1 MTILIN
7 MAKLIQLSN
16 ARPVNPSEAHV
27 IQYLVEQLPNTY
39 TIIPNA
45 EISQPGNPPF
55 EYDAIVI
62 APHAVFVVE
71 IKRWLGGIQGDD
83 FTWVIA
89 GLHHRTNPWI
99 TTNNKARVLKSTL
112 DKRMPGVG
120 RIWVDAVVTIA
131 DDTGELNFRGNCRQ
145 RVFRYTELS
154 VFLMDSAAIEG
165 KAGDLR
171 PLRGKLETAIQQAA
185 RGRQAGPLQY
195 GNYRVLETLSR
206 RDLVSEFLAR
216 NLLLPD
222 SPPVRLRVF
231 SYNPYQA
238 VDQLENHK
246 ALLRREAEALQ
257 KIGYHPNLIALRSF
271 ETAPEDPNLFLEVT
285 DWSEGGTL
293 RTLMNGT
300 SPLSLERKLELAIG
314 IAAGLKAAHA
324 AGVIHRDLRPEN
336 ILIGSDGT
344 PRLMNFEHARLET
357 PGAQTVGSRELE
369 PGISQAYMAPELS
382 LPNPLVTPASDLYSL
397 GMILFELLVG
407 DVLYNNPQQ
416 ALTSPKT
423 CSRLLDFVTD
433 IPLDLDKLVCSL
445 VQVDV
450 QKRPQEALSVFV
462 LLVEI
467 YKKPSGTHPL
477 AEPIESKVSENPVSV
492 IIEPAV
498 YKVGDLIDGK
508 YQVQKV
514 LNAGG
519 FGQVY
524 KVYDGIMDEVYALKI
539 FSNPSLSLAA
549 LQQEVGALAKLEHPN
564 IVKVHGW
571 GHLIQSGR
579 FYLTSEFVEGDELTH
594 FITPDQRL
602 SAREAVQ
609 IIIELLG
616 ALEYLHPKVDR
627 IEELRERMTQGEITG
642 EDYEEFNRLQQEGW
656 LHRDIKP
663 NNLMLSPSGI
673 KLIDFNIAARASQAG
688 NTVIGTPGYML
699 PSVGM
704 IRWNTDGDLFAT
716 AVVLYELITGHHP
729 YPNSNPGCEDA
740 TDPRVYVPELSPTF
754 AELLKRAVSC
764 NDTVHYHSARCFR
777 SDLFDLGSDYL
788 LAIPITFSSSDL
800 QLEPDEIG
808 RINYNPYVTRL
819 LKLYSQARLDNSGT
833 RGLDDIARMT
843 YVQTRLDQALQPA
856 ILDGQYRLVIITGNA
871 GDGKTAFI
879 QSMEKAVEGLGGNI
893 EHPTSNTSCFK
904 HRGLQF
910 IANYDGSQDEGAKR
924 ANDQVL
930 NEFFASFGDTGFS
943 NIGSATPVHLI
954 AINEGRLVDF
964 FSDLWSTNYGETS
977 TTSHFHQLGACI
989 QRYFEKGGEDP
1000 ELPHWMLIVDL
1011 NQRSVVAPDSDQ
1023 DGASIFDRQLQA
1035 LLKPEFWES
1044 CQACEFQTKCTIKY
1058 NVDTFSD
1065 SVSGPAVRARVRTLF
1080 EIIHLRRQLHIT
1092 MRDLRSALSWML
1104 FRDQSCLDIEEKT
1117 SNNYSPM
1124 ERLNWFYY
1132 TAFANMKEET
1142 ANYLSAD
1149 RLVRLLQQ
1157 INPAR
1162 VSNPALDRILYFNG
1176 LKGLPSLS
1184 FENRSSIVDNE
1195 ITSWILPSTWLSAQ
1209 HPELSAEHQQRNA
1222 FLRQVAFFERRD
1234 QSWAQ
1239 MLPYRHLDD
1248 FKQAAQNQN
1257 PEDLMRKVARGFSFV
1272 EGARSQNLTEGFV
1285 CIRAGQNV
1293 KARVRSFRLF
1303 PLVDFDIQ
1311 IPPFQGDHYL
1321 EYTNQHFTFIHD
1333 PDDSNK
1339 LISNSRKA
1347 DLTVSLDL
1355 LELLEEINGGYIPSP
1370 DDISGIFI
1378 NLLTFKNALAHLPYN
1393 RVLLT
1398 RDDKRYY
1405 ELTQVDQAKL
1415 HLQIW
1420 QPEGQVSDE
1429 N

>member
-1 MTILIN
+1 
-7 MAKLIQLSN
+7 MAKLIQLPN
-16 ARPVNPSEAHV
+16 ARPVNPAEAQV
-27 IQYLVEQLPNTY
+27 IQYLVDQLPNTY

-45 EISQPGNPPF
+45 EISQRGHPPF
-55 EYDAIVI
+55 EYDLIVI

-89 GLHHRTNPWI
+89 GLHHRPNPWI
-99 TTNNKARVLKSTL
+99 TTNKKARVLKSTL
-112 DKRMPGVG
+112 DQRLPGLG
-120 RIWVDAVVTIA
+120 HLWVDAAVVIV
-131 DDTGELNFRGNCRQ
+131 DDVGELNLRGNCRQ
-145 RVFRYTELS
+145 RVFRLTELPT
-154 VFLMDSAAIEG
+154 FLMDASALEG

-171 PLRGKLETAIQQAA
+171 PVRARLETAVQQAA

-195 GNYRVLETLSR
+195 GSYRVLETLSR

-231 SYNPYQA
+231 SYNPYLP
-238 VDQLENHK
+238 DHQLESHK
-246 ALLRREAEALQ
+246 ALLRRETEALQ
-257 KIGYHPNLIALRSF
+257 KIGYHPNLITLRGF
-271 ETAPEDPNLFLEVT
+271 EIAPDDINLFLEVT

-314 IAAGLKAAHA
+314 ITAGLKAAHA

-336 ILIGSDGT
+336 VLVGSDGA
-344 PRLMNFEHARLET
+344 PRLMNFEHARLDS
-357 PGAQTVGSRELE
+357 PGAQTVGFREPE
-369 PGISQAYMAPELS
+369 PGIPQAYLAPELS
-382 LPNPLVTPASDLYSL
+382 LTNPSVSPAADLYSL
-397 GMILFELLVG
+397 GMILFELFVG
-407 DVLYNNPQQ
+407 DVLYNDPQQ

-423 CSRLLDFVTD
+423 CTRLLDFVND
-433 IPLDLDKLVCSL
+433 VPLDLDELICSL
-445 VQVDV
+445 ILVDPNN
-450 QKRPQEALSVFV
+450 RPQSAISVYDK
-462 LLVEI
+462 LVEI
-467 YKKPSGTHPL
+467 REKPSGTPPPVESSAPPAAAL
-477 AEPIESKVSENPVSV
+477 FVEAEV
-492 IIEPAV
+492 EPAV

-514 LNAGG
+514 LTAGG

-524 KVYDGIMDEVYALKI
+524 KVYDGIFEQIYALKI
-539 FSNPSLSLAA
+539 FTSPNLSLES
-549 LQQEVGALAKLEHPN
+549 LQAEAGALIRLDHPN
-564 IVKVHGW
+564 IVKIYNW
-571 GHLIQSGR
+571 DRLPQSGR
-579 FYLTSEFVEGDELTH
+579 FYMVSEFVEGDELTH

-609 IIIELLG
+609 SIIDLLS

-627 IEELRERMTQGEITG
+627 IEELRERMSQGEITG
-642 EDYEEFNRLQQEGW
+642 EEYDEFNRLQQEGW

-663 NNLMLSPSGI
+663 NNLMLSPAGI

-688 NTVIGTPGYML
+688 NTVTGTPGYML

-704 IRWNTDGDLFAT
+704 IRWTTNGDLFAT
-716 AVVLYELITGHHP
+716 AIVLYQLITGHHP
-729 YPNSNPGCEDA
+729 YPDSNPGSEEP
-740 TDPRVYVPELSPTF
+740 TNPRIYVPELTPSF
-754 AELLKRAVSC
+754 SELLLRAVSC
-764 NDTVHYHSARCFR
+764 DDTVQYHSARRFR
-777 SDLFDLGSDYL
+777 SDLIDLGNDYL
-788 LAIPITFSSSDL
+788 QAISLITSASDL
-800 QLEPDEIG
+800 QLEPNEIG
-808 RINYNPYVTRL
+808 RVNYNPYVTRL
-819 LKLYSQARLDNSGT
+819 LKLYSQARRDNSGT

-843 YVQTRLDQALQPA
+843 YVQTRLDLSLQPA
-856 ILDGQYRLVIITGNA
+856 ILDGQYRLVVITGNA

-879 QSMEKAVEGLGGNI
+879 QSLEKTVEELGGKI
-893 EHPTSNTSCFK
+893 EHPTSNASRFN
-904 HRGLQF
+904 HRGMQF
-910 IANYDGSQDEGAKR
+910 IANYDGSQDEGAER

-930 NEFFASFGDTGFS
+930 SEFFTAFSDDGFS
-943 NIGSATPVHLI
+943 NINASTPIHLI

-964 FSDLWSTNYGETS
+964 FSDLWSTNVGEKAIAQN
-977 TTSHFHQLGACI
+977 FHQLGACI
-989 QRYFEKGGEDP
+989 QRYFEKGGEDVG
-1000 ELPHWMLIVDL
+1000 LPKWMLIVDL

-1023 DGASIFDRQLQA
+1023 DGASIYDRQLQA
-1035 LLKPEFWES
+1035 LLKAEFWKP
-1044 CQACEFQTKCTIKY
+1044 CEDCAFQTKCFIKY

-1065 SVSGPAVRARVRTLF
+1065 PVSGPAVRARIRTLF

-1104 FRDQSCLDIEEKT
+1104 FRDQSCLDVAEKIRI
-1117 SNNYSPM
+1117 NNPPAD
-1124 ERLNWFYY
+1124 RLNWFYY
-1132 TAFANMKEET
+1132 SAFGNQKDNIT
-1142 ANYLSAD
+1142 NDQSAD

-1157 INPAR
+1157 IDPAR
-1162 VSNPALDRILYFNG
+1162 VSNPALDRILYF
-1176 LKGLPSLS
+1176 KGLDGQPNLS
-1184 FENRSSIVDNE
+1184 FENRSGIVIDE
-1195 ITSWILPSTWLSAQ
+1195 IASWTLPSTWLSAQ
-1209 HPELSAEHQQRNA
+1209 QPQMMAEHQQRNA
-1222 FLRQVAFFERRD
+1222 FLRRVAFFERRD
-1234 QSWAQ
+1234 QGWTQ
-1239 MLPYRHLDD
+1239 MLPYRHLED
-1248 FKQAAQNQN
+1248 FRQAAQNQN
-1257 PEDLMRKVARGFSFV
+1257 PKDLMRKVARGFSFV
-1272 EGARSQNLTEGFV
+1272 EGARSQSLTEGFV

-1293 KARVRSFRLF
+1293 KTRVRSFRLF
-1303 PLVDFDIQ
+1303 PLGDFEIQ

-1333 PDDSNK
+1333 PDNSDA
-1339 LISNSRKA
+1339 LIPNSRKA

-1415 HLQIW
+1415 RLQIW
-1420 QPEGQVSDE
+1420 QPEGLVTDE

>member
-1 MTILIN
+1 

-16 ARPVNPSEAHV
+16 ARPANPAEAQV
-27 IQYLVEQLPNTY
+27 IQYLMEQLPNTY
-39 TIIPNA
+39 SIIPNA
-45 EISQPGNPPF
+45 EISQAGSPPF

-62 APHAVFVVE
+62 SPHAVFVVE

-89 GLHHRTNPWI
+89 GLHHRQNPWI
-99 TTNNKARVLKSTL
+99 TTNNKARVLKSAL
-112 DKRMPGVG
+112 DQRMPGVG

-131 DDTGELNFRGNCRQ
+131 DEAGELNLRGNCRQ
-145 RVFRYTELS
+145 RVFRFTELPA
-154 VFLMDSAAIEG
+154 FLMDAAALEG
-165 KAGDLR
+165 KAGELR
-171 PLRGKLETAIQQAA
+171 PLRGKLESTIQQAA

-195 GNYRVLETLSR
+195 GNYEVIETLSR

-222 SPPVRLRVF
+222 NPPIRLRVF
-231 SYNPYQA
+231 SYNPYQPF
-238 VDQLENHK
+238 DQLESHK

-271 ETAPEDPNLFLEVT
+271 ETAAEDPNLFLEVT

-336 ILIGSDGT
+336 ILIGSDGA

-357 PGAQTVGSRELE
+357 PGAQTVGFREPEL
-369 PGISQAYMAPELS
+369 GISQAYMAPELS

-423 CSRLLDFVTD
+423 CTRLLDFVND
-433 IPLDLDKLVCSL
+433 IPLDLDALVCSL
-445 VQVDV
+445 VQVDA
-450 QKRPQEALSVFV
+450 QKRPQETLSVYD
-462 LLVEI
+462 LLVKI
-467 YKKPSGTHPL
+467 NNNPLGTPQQ
-477 AEPIESKVSENPVSV
+477 AEPTEPKVPENLVIET
-492 IIEPAV
+492 IEPAV

-524 KVYDGIMDEVYALKI
+524 KVYDGIFEEIYALKI
-539 FSNPSLSLAA
+539 FTTPNLSLESLQAEASA
-549 LQQEVGALAKLEHPN
+549 LIKLDHPN
-564 IVKVHGW
+564 IVKVLNW
-571 GHLIQSGR
+571 DRLPQSGR
-579 FYLTSEFVEGDELTH
+579 FYMVSEFIEGDELTH

-602 SAREAVQ
+602 SARESVQ
-609 IIIELLG
+609 IIIDLLA
-616 ALEYLHPKVDR
+616 ALEYLHPKVER
-627 IEELRERMTQGEITG
+627 IEELREKKSQGEITG
-642 EDYEEFNRLQQEGW
+642 EEYAEFVSLQQEGW

-663 NNLMLSPSGI
+663 NNLMLSPFGI

-704 IRWNTDGDLFAT
+704 MRWNTDGDLFAT
-716 AVVLYELITGHHP
+716 AIVLYQLITGHHP
-729 YPNSNPGCEDA
+729 YPDSNPGCEEA
-740 TDPRVYVPELSPTF
+740 TDPREYVPELNPKF
-754 AELLKRAVSC
+754 AELLQRAVSC
-764 NDTVHYHSARCFR
+764 NDTVHYHSAKRFR
-777 SDLFDLGSDYL
+777 SDLFDLGREYL
-788 LAIPITFSSSDL
+788 QAIPIIFNPLDL

-819 LKLYSQARLDNSGT
+819 LRLYSQARRDNSGT

-879 QSMEKAVEGLGGNI
+879 QSMEKAVEGLGGSI
-893 EHPTSNTSCFK
+893 EHPTSNSSRFN
-904 HRGLQF
+904 HRGMQF
-910 IANYDGSQDEGAKR
+910 IANYDGSQDDGVER

-930 NEFFASFGDTGFS
+930 SEFFTIFGDNSFS
-943 NIGSATPVHLI
+943 SIGSATPVHLI

-964 FSDLWSTNYGETS
+964 FSELWSTNNGEMS
-977 TTSHFHQLGACI
+977 SARNFQQLGACV

-1000 ELPHWMLIVDL
+1000 ELPTWMLIVDL
-1011 NQRSVVAPDSDQ
+1011 NQRSIIAPDPDQ
-1023 DGASIFDRQLQA
+1023 DGASIFDRQLQV
-1035 LLKPEFWES
+1035 LLKPEFWKP
-1044 CQACEFQTKCTIKY
+1044 CQVCAFRAKCFIKF

-1065 SVSGPAVRARVRTLF
+1065 AVSGLAVRARVRTLF
-1080 EIIHLRRQLHIT
+1080 EIVHLRRQLHTT
-1092 MRDLRSALSWML
+1092 MRDLRSALSWMF
-1104 FRDQSCLDIEEKT
+1104 FRDQSCSDIARINST
-1117 SNNYSPM
+1117 SLSAADQ
-1124 ERLNWFYY
+1124 LNWFYY
-1132 TAFANMKEET
+1132 SAFGNMKSDET
-1142 ANYLSAD
+1142 NYQSAD
-1149 RLVRLLQQ
+1149 RLVRLLRQ
-1157 INPAR
+1157 IDPAR
-1162 VSNPALDRILYFNG
+1162 VSNPALDRILYFKG
-1176 LKGLPSLS
+1176 LTGLPSLS
-1184 FENRSSIVDNE
+1184 FENRSSVVIDE
-1195 ITSWILPSTWLSAQ
+1195 LASWLLSSTWLAAQ
-1209 HPELSAEHQQRNA
+1209 QPQLSAEHQQRNA
-1222 FLRQVAFFERRD
+1222 FLRQVAYFERRD
-1234 QSWAQ
+1234 QSWVH

-1257 PEDLMRKVARGFSFV
+1257 PKDLMRKVARGFSFV
-1272 EGARSQNLTEGFV
+1272 EGARSQGLTEGFV

-1303 PLVDFDIQ
+1303 PLADFDIQ

-1333 PDDSNK
+1333 PNDSTK
-1339 LISNSRKA
+1339 LISSSRKA

-1355 LELLEEINGGYIPSP
+1355 LELLEEINDGYIPSP

-1405 ELTQVDQAKL
+1405 ELTQEDQAIL
-1415 HLQIW
+1415 RLQIW

>member
-1 MTILIN
+1 
-7 MAKLIQLSN
+7 MAKLIQLPN
-16 ARPVNPSEAHV
+16 ARPVNPAEAQV
-27 IQYLVEQLPNTY
+27 IQHLVDQLPNTY

-45 EISQPGNPPF
+45 EIAQPGNPPF

-89 GLHHRTNPWI
+89 GLHHRPNPWI
-99 TTNNKARVLKSTL
+99 TTNNKARVLKSGL
-112 DKRMPGVG
+112 DQRMPGVG

-131 DDTGELNFRGNCRQ
+131 DEVGELNLRGNCRQ
-145 RVFRYTELS
+145 RVFRYTDLPA
-154 VFLMDSAAIEG
+154 FLMDVTALEG

-171 PLRGKLETAIQQAA
+171 PLRAKLETAVQQAA

-231 SYNPYQA
+231 SYNPYQPA
-238 VDQLENHK
+238 DQLESHK

-314 IAAGLKAAHA
+314 IAAGLKATHA

-336 ILIGSDGT
+336 ILIGSDGA

-357 PGAQTVGSRELE
+357 PGAQTVGFREPE
-369 PGISQAYMAPELS
+369 PGIPQAYMAPELS

-423 CSRLLDFVTD
+423 CTRLMDFVND
-433 IPLDLDKLVCSL
+433 VPLDLDKLVCSL

-450 QKRPQEALSVFV
+450 QKRPQEALSVFD

-467 YKKPSGTHPL
+467 HKKPSGTP
-477 AEPIESKVSENPVSV
+477 PPVESSASSSPVQPVSEEV
-492 IIEPAV
+492 EPAV

-514 LNAGG
+514 LNTGG

-524 KVYDGIMDEVYALKI
+524 KVYDGIFEQIYALKI
-539 FSNPSLSLAA
+539 FTNPNLSLESLQAEASA
-549 LQQEVGALAKLEHPN
+549 LIRLDHPN
-564 IVKVHGW
+564 IVKIFNW
-571 GHLIQSGR
+571 DRLPQSGR
-579 FYLTSEFVEGDELTH
+579 FYMVSEFVEGDELTH

-609 IIIELLG
+609 IIIDLLG

-627 IEELRERMTQGEITG
+627 IEELQQKAREKSERGEQPNE
-642 EDYEEFNRLQQEGW
+642 EDEEIYQLKQEGW

-663 NNLMLSPSGI
+663 NNLMLSPTGI

-704 IRWNTDGDLFAT
+704 IRWTTNGDLFAT

-729 YPNSNPGCEDA
+729 YPDSNPGSEEA
-740 TDPRVYVPELSPTF
+740 TDPRIYVPELTPKF
-754 AELLKRAVSC
+754 AELLQRAVSC
-764 NDTVHYHSARCFR
+764 NDTVHYHSARRFR

-788 LAIPITFSSSDL
+788 QAIPVTTGSSDL

-819 LKLYSQARLDNSGT
+819 LKLYSQARRDNSGT

-879 QSMEKAVEGLGGNI
+879 QSMEKAVEGLGGKI
-893 EHPTSNTSCFK
+893 EHPTSNASSFQ

-910 IANYDGSQDEGAKR
+910 IANYDGSQDEGAER

-930 NEFFASFGDTGFS
+930 SEFFTIFGDTGFS
-943 NIGSATPVHLI
+943 SIGSTTPVHLI

-964 FSDLWSTNYGETS
+964 FSDLWSTNGGEMTIARN
-977 TTSHFHQLGACI
+977 FHQLGACI

-1023 DGASIFDRQLQA
+1023 DGASIFDRQLQV
-1035 LLKPEFWES
+1035 LLKPEFWKP
-1044 CQACEFQTKCTIKY
+1044 CQECAFQARCFIKY
-1058 NVDTFSD
+1058 NVDTFAD
-1065 SVSGPAVRARVRTLF
+1065 AVSGPAVRARVRTLF
-1080 EIIHLRRQLHIT
+1080 EIVHLRRQLHIT

-1104 FRDQSCLDIEEKT
+1104 FRDQSCVDIAEKN
-1117 SNNYSPM
+1117 SISYSPA

-1132 TAFANMKEET
+1132 SAFGNLKADIT
-1142 ANYLSAD
+1142 NYQSAD
-1149 RLVRLLQQ
+1149 RLVRLLRQ
-1157 INPAR
+1157 IDPAR
-1162 VSNPALDRILYFNG
+1162 VSNPASDRILYF
-1176 LKGLPSLS
+1176 KGLNGIPSLS
-1184 FENRSSIVDNE
+1184 FENRSSIVNDE
-1195 ITSWILPSTWLSAQ
+1195 LASWILPSTWQAAQ
-1209 HPELSAEHQQRNA
+1209 QPQLSAEHQQRNA

-1257 PEDLMRKVARGFSFV
+1257 PKDLMRKVARGFSFV

-1303 PLVDFDIQ
+1303 PLVDFNIQ

-1405 ELTQVDQAKL
+1405 ELTQGDQAKL
-1415 HLQIW
+1415 RLQIW

>member
-1 MTILIN
+1 

-16 ARPVNPSEAHV
+16 ARPVNPSEAQV
-27 IQYLVEQLPNTY
+27 IHYLVEKLPNTY

-45 EISQPGNPPF
+45 EITQPGNPPY

-89 GLHHRTNPWI
+89 GLHHRPNPWI
-99 TTNNKARVLKSTL
+99 TTNSKARVLKSTL
-112 DKRMPGVG
+112 DQRMPGVG
-120 RIWVDAVVTIA
+120 RIWVDAVVAIVDEA
-131 DDTGELNFRGNCRQ
+131 GGLNLRGNCRQ
-145 RVFRYTELS
+145 RVFRYTDLPA
-154 VFLMDSAAIEG
+154 FLMDSAALEG
-165 KAGDLR
+165 KASDLR
-171 PLRGKLETAIQQAA
+171 PLRGNLETAVQHAA
-185 RGRQAGPLQY
+185 RGRQAGPLLY

-231 SYNPYQA
+231 SYNPYLPA
-238 VDQLENHK
+238 DQLENHK

-336 ILIGSDGT
+336 ILIGSDGA

-357 PGAQTVGSRELE
+357 PGAQTVGFKEPE

-382 LPNPLVTPASDLYSL
+382 LQNPVVTPSSDLYSL

-423 CSRLLDFVTD
+423 CTRLLDFVND
-433 IPLDLDKLVCSL
+433 IPLDLDELVCSL
-445 VQVDV
+445 VQVDA
-450 QKRPQEALSVFV
+450 QKRPQETISVYD
-462 LLVEI
+462 LLVKI
-467 YKKPSGTHPL
+467 NKKPSGTPQPT
-477 AEPIESKVSENPVSV
+477 EPIEPVAPENPVNET
-492 IIEPAV
+492 IDPAV

-524 KVYDGIMDEVYALKI
+524 KVYDGIFEKTYALKI
-539 FSNPSLSLAA
+539 FTTPNLSLESLQAEASA
-549 LQQEVGALAKLEHPN
+549 LIRLDHPN
-564 IVKVHGW
+564 IVKVLNW
-571 GHLIQSGR
+571 GRLPQSGR
-579 FYLTSEFVEGDELTH
+579 FYMVSEFVEGDELTH

-609 IIIELLG
+609 IIIDLLS

-627 IEELRERMTQGEITG
+627 IEELREKTSQGEITG
-642 EDYEEFNRLQQEGW
+642 EEYEEFNRLQQEGW

-663 NNLMLSPSGI
+663 NNLMLSPTGI

-704 IRWNTDGDLFAT
+704 IRWTTEGDLFAT

-729 YPNSNPGCEDA
+729 YPDSNPGSEEA
-740 TDPRVYVPELSPTF
+740 TDPRVYVPELNPKF

-764 NDTVHYHSARCFR
+764 NDTVHYHSARRFR

-788 LAIPITFSSSDL
+788 QAIPVTVSPSDI

-879 QSMEKAVEGLGGNI
+879 QSLEKAVEGLGGSI
-893 EHPTSNTSCFK
+893 EHPTSNSSRFN
-904 HRGLQF
+904 HRGMQF
-910 IANYDGSQDEGAKR
+910 IANYDGSQDEGAER

-930 NEFFASFGDTGFS
+930 NEFFTVFGDIGFS
-943 NIGSATPVHLI
+943 SISSATPVHLI

-964 FSDLWSTNYGETS
+964 FSDLWSTNSGEMT

-989 QRYFEKGGEDP
+989 QRFFEKGGEDP
-1000 ELPHWMLIVDL
+1000 ELPQWMLIVDL

-1035 LLKPEFWES
+1035 FLKPEFWNP
-1044 CQACEFQTKCTIKY
+1044 CQDCAFQTRCFIKY

-1117 SNNYSPM
+1117 SNNYSPK

-1132 TAFANMKEET
+1132 TAFGNMKED
-1142 ANYLSAD
+1142 AVNYPSAD
-1149 RLVRLLQQ
+1149 RLVRLLRQ

-1162 VSNPALDRILYFNG
+1162 VSNPELDRILYFKG

-1184 FENRSSIVDNE
+1184 FENRSSIVENE
-1195 ITSWILPSTWLSAQ
+1195 ITSWILPSTWQSAQ
-1209 HPELSAEHQQRNA
+1209 QPELTAEHLQRNEL
-1222 FLRQVAFFERRD
+1222 LRQVAFFERRD
-1234 QSWAQ
+1234 QGWLE

-1248 FKQAAQNQN
+1248 FKQAAQNQK
-1257 PEDLMRKVARGFSFV
+1257 PKDLKRKVARGFSFV
-1272 EGARSQNLTEGFV
+1272 EGARSQGLTEGFV

-1303 PLVDFDIQ
+1303 PLADFEIQ

-1321 EYTNQHFTFIHD
+1321 EYTNQHFTFVHD
-1333 PDDSNK
+1333 PNDSK
-1339 LISNSRKA
+1339 KKISNSRKA

-1405 ELTQVDQAKL
+1405 ELTQGDQAKL
-1415 HLQIW
+1415 RLQVW
-1420 QPEGQVSDE
+1420 QPEGQVSNE